1 MKKVFLMTLCL
12 VAAMTAWARPVS
24 VEQASRQARQFLQQR
39 LSAAGR
45 HLAPAQM
52 ETELVKS
59 SEYYVFNVGSDEG
72 FVIVSADDCATP
84 ILGWCDHGSFDED
97 DMPENMRSLLE
108 LYASELMYMKSMG
121 LQASLPPT
129 AVKEPIGPLLT
140 THWNQDDPFNRQCP
154 YYLNNPKNKRCMTGC
169 VATSMAQILAY
180 SGNRPSGTTMTIAA
194 YDCTTKLTADSIRI
208 HVDQLPKTTFD
219 WDKMLNDYD
228 DNATDA
234 QRQAVAKL
242 MAYCGAAL
250 RSDYG
255 EKSTSAYQSM
265 VVPAL
270 RSYFG
275 TDGKRVYRQ
284 DYTFAQWNNL
294 IYDELLERRPVICDG
309 RTSDGGHSF
318 VVDGFDGGELFH
330 VNWGWGGHNDGY
342 FLLSVLHPADNSGI
356 GASTSN
362 NGYSY
367 SQSAIIGIK
376 PGVSPINEPVQMTP
390 SNFTVS
396 GNTVSFSIYNY
407 TGETATFDIGVG
419 AIDDHG
425 NISNVITCIKDKSL
439 DYLWGY
445 SNLTA
450 TIDGKN
456 LTEGV
461 YHYVVTSKLSE
472 SKVWQTE
479 MPYWKEYIEVT
490 VDASHRVTLR
500 MMPPSPVLTVVEGL
514 SWRPGDNFAGQSVDI
529 KTKVKNS
536 GGEFY
541 GPLYLFASQT
551 KDKGE
556 YNTRLGITIA
566 AGATAEATFEF
577 TPAKEGTW
585 NLWLCADSEGQ
596 AVMASATMSVKKV
609 SYVKP
614 GYLEVTNLRI
624 FSPMD
629 EDSWAI
635 DGQGNWQVD
644 VLSSSLQLIPTV
656 RNTSDTDLKGENK
669 IYVRL
674 QRKQGSTWKN
684 VTSYKYTITDFA
696 ANTGYNL
703 TLKGGVPID
712 FGDVGYGLYRLAI
725 YLDDAVQ
732 DVRYQMNLTGGYPV
746 WATDGTRSLVKT
758 TDGHVGVAD
767 NILAVDLSFFGFS
780 SITPNGNP
788 NTLYILG
795 DSQTVPA
802 TLGGRNVVQG
812 GTAGDITVS
821 EGYPF
826 FSPVDFTASS
836 ISYSRTFSTGLTSE
850 ATGWNTI
857 TLPFEPT
864 TITVGGQR
872 IDWFHTGDEENRNF
886 FLMEF
891 SGDDDEHAFFDFAAR
906 FKPYVPYIIGLPGT
920 DFGAACISGKEIVFR
935 ADHAA
940 VPATEAAVRTGNVFK
955 FFGTTTRTAGS
966 QTVYAVNTVGDAF
979 VPTTN
984 SIKPFRSYFVAQDI
998 SPNNILIN
1006 FAHFTSTGISD
1017 ILRET
1022 KKTNGG
1028 QRNENYYYDLGG
1040 KRVQQPM
1047 KRGIYLRNG
1056 KKVLHAAGTPGQ

>member
-1 MKKVFLMTLCL
+1 MKKVLLMTLCL
-12 VAAMTAWARPVS
+12 MAVMTSWARPVS
-24 VEQASRQARQFLQQR
+24 IEQASRQARQFLQQR
-39 LSAAGR
+39 LAADGR
-45 HLAPAQM
+45 HLAPSEM
-52 ETELVKS
+52 ETELVKR
-59 SEYYVFNVGSDEG
+59 SEYYVFNVGSDDG

-97 DMPENMRSLLE
+97 DMPDNMRSLLE
-108 LYASELMYMKSMG
+108 LYASELMYMKSTGM
-121 LQASLPPT
+121 QAPMQPT
-129 AVKEPIGPLLT
+129 AAKEPIGPLMT
-140 THWNQDDPFNRQCP
+140 THWNQGEPFNGQCP
-154 YYLNNPKNKRCMTGC
+154 YYLNNSKNKRCMTGC
-169 VATSMAQILAY
+169 VATSMAQVLAY
-180 SGNRPSGTTMTIAA
+180 SGNRPAGTTMTIAA
-194 YDCTTKLTADSIRI
+194 YDCDTKLTADSIRI
-208 HVDQLPKTTFD
+208 HVDRLPKTTFD
-219 WDKMLNDYD
+219 WDKMLDDYAD
-228 DNATDA
+228 DATDS

-242 MAYCGAAL
+242 MAYCGAAIH
-250 RSDYG
+250 SDYG

-265 VVPAL
+265 VAPAL
-270 RSYFG
+270 RTYFG
-275 TDGKRVYRQ
+275 VDGKRVFRQ

-376 PGVSPINEPVQMTP
+376 PGVSPMDEPAQMTP
-390 SNFTVS
+390 SNITVS
-396 GNTVSFSIYNY
+396 GNTVTFSIYNF

-419 AIDDHG
+419 AIDDDG
-425 NISNVITCIKDKSL
+425 NISNVITCIKGKSL
-439 DYLWGY
+439 DYCWGY
-445 SNLTA
+445 SELSA

-456 LTEGV
+456 LTQGV
-461 YHYVVTSKLSE
+461 YHYVVTSKLSD
-472 SKVWQTE
+472 SKTWQTM

-490 VDASHRVTLR
+490 VDANKRVTLR
-500 MMPPSPVLTVVEGL
+500 LMPPSAVLTVVEGL
-514 SWRPGDNFAGQSVDI
+514 NWRPGDNYAGYSVDV
-529 KTKVKNS
+529 KAKVKNS

-577 TPAKEGTW
+577 TPEKEGTW

-596 AVMASATMSVKKV
+596 AVMSSATMVVKKV
-609 SYVKP
+609 NYVKP

-629 EDSWAI
+629 EDSWVV
-635 DGQGNWQVD
+635 DGYGNWQVD
-644 VLSSSLQLIPTV
+644 VLSSKLQLIPTV
-656 RNTSDTDLKGENK
+656 RNTSDTDLNGENK

-684 VTSYKYTITDFA
+684 VTTYKYTITDFA
-696 ANTGYNL
+696 VNTGYNL

-725 YLDDAVQ
+725 YLEDEVQ

-746 WATDGTRSLVKT
+746 WAADGTRSLVKT
-758 TDGHVGVAD
+758 TDGHVTVAD
-767 NILAVDLSFFGFS
+767 DVVAIDLGIFDFS
-780 SITPNGNP
+780 SITPNDNP

-795 DSQTVPA
+795 DGQTAPA
-802 TLGGRNVVQG
+802 ALGGRNVVQG
-812 GTAGDITVS
+812 GTAGDISVS

-836 ISYSRTFSTGLTSE
+836 ISYSRTFTTGLTSE
-850 ATGWNTI
+850 AMGWNTI
-857 TLPFEPT
+857 TLPFEAT
-864 TITVGGQR
+864 TVTVGGQR
-872 IDWFHTGDEENRNF
+872 IDWFHSTDDEDKNF

-891 SGDDDEHAFFDFAAR
+891 SGDDDEYAYFDFAAR
-906 FKPYVPYIIGLPGT
+906 FKPYVPYIIGLPGP
-920 DFGAACISGKEIVFR
+920 DFGAARLSGKEIVFQ
-935 ADHAA
+935 AAHAT
-940 VPATEAAVRTGNVFK
+940 VPATQTAVRTGNVFK
-955 FFGTTTRTAGS
+955 FFGTTMRTPGS
-966 QTVYAVNTVGDAF
+966 ETVYAVNTAGDAF

-984 SIKPFRSYFVAQDI
+984 RIKPFRSYFVAQDI
-998 SPNNILIN
+998 SPENILIG

-1017 ILRET
+1017 ALQDT

-1028 QRNENYYYDLGG
+1028 QKNDNYYYDLGG
-1040 KRVQQPM
+1040 KRVKQPTQ
-1047 KRGIYLRNG
+1047 RGIYIRNG
-1056 KKVLHAAGTPGQ
+1056 KKVRYF